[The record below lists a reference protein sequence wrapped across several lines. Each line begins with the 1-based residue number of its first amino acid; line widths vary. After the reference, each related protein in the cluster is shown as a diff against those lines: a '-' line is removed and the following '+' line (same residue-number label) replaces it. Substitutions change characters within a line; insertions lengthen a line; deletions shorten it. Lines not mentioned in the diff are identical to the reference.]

1 MNRVWRLWRL
11 VVGLILVVWPNV
23 VFAAPLQTYQT
34 SFESVEDFSGFYI
47 SPQDHMNSA
56 SHDQSTLQVRSGQF
70 SHMGWVTAPNPA
82 SSRSV
87 NNNHRGYPTIQM
99 YKRDGGAFRTP
110 ALIEIWVWLDMDLKP
125 GEWFSFATL
134 DHTTSDRWDSV
145 LVNLSDEGFVHL
157 MHVPTNGQGI
167 HTFQTSSIK
176 FPFRQWV
183 KLSMEIHFDREN
195 GYAKVWQN
203 DQLVSTAEVRKG
215 NRYFTQAHFGLYAP
229 PSVSS
234 GVIYNDDLIISELGS
249 P

>member
-1 MNRVWRLWRL
+1 MRRL
-11 VVGLILVVWPNV
+11 VVGAI
-23 VFAAPLQTYQT
+23 FALCPSALLCAPLQTYQT
-34 SFESVEDFSGFYI
+34 SFESVADFSGFYI

-56 SHDQSTLQVRSGQF
+56 SHDQSSQQVRSGQF

-82 SSRSV
+82 SSRGV

-99 YKRDGGAFRTP
+99 YKREDGAFRTP
-110 ALIEIWVWLDMDLKP
+110 ALVELWVWLDMDLKR

-134 DHTTSDRWDSV
+134 DHTTSNRWDSV

-157 MHVPTNGQGI
+157 MHVPTNGQGV
-167 HTFQTSSIK
+167 HTFQTSRIK

-195 GYAKVWQN
+195 GYAKVWQ
-203 DQLVSTAEVRKG
+203 DGQLVSAANVRKG
-215 NRYFTQAHFGLYAP
+215 NGYFTQAHFGLYAP

-234 GVIYNDDLIISELGS
+234 GVIFNDDLKITELDS